1 MGASTTTNRPSDT
14 VTASRI
20 KPGSRRSTRTWAPSA
35 PKATTSAS
43 ASRVTSEGSGV
54 NKVHILGRSIHQI
67 VGEHRATSG
76 QGNLPGLRQRQ
87 GDPGDLLMQRA
98 QAHDATTPSRGSH
111 LSYMGRQPQPGP
123 QPQQLLTIDITADIP
138 RRPIGQRDLVYL
150 DALRLVG
157 HIEPSSGPWPDA
169 YTPKGN
175 RTPRSAGRA
184 TLPGRRAARPGAANR
199 PGAVPKPTSSCA
211 VPPPAQDFHG
221 APTMRTRLASL
232 PNVDLP
238 DHRCRA
244 CPQQRPLM
252 TRVER
257 SPGPSCKRNA
267 HRDGLSASRR

>member
-1 MGASTTTNRPSDT
+1 MTFRWSRRAGRARRLRSPQRRCAEGPHSVSGGHGRGIEQLGPPSSRACPEGGGSLRLQAKFGEGGVRVSRGGGQRVAENAAVETCVLLGGKLTQLLKRVPLRHIHQVAGGCTAEQRESLVGGHLFGVEHPAERQLHRFADACVMGASTTTNRPSDT

-111 LSYMGRQPQPGP
+111 TCRTWGGSHSLGHNRSNSSR
-123 QPQQLLTIDITADIP
+123 LT
-138 RRPIGQRDLVYL
+138 
-150 DALRLVG
+150 
-157 HIEPSSGPWPDA
+157 
-169 YTPKGN
+169 
-175 RTPRSAGRA
+175 
-184 TLPGRRAARPGAANR
+184 
-199 PGAVPKPTSSCA
+199 
-211 VPPPAQDFHG
+211 
-221 APTMRTRLASL
+221 
-232 PNVDLP
+232 
-238 DHRCRA
+238 
-244 CPQQRPLM
+244 
-252 TRVER
+252 
-257 SPGPSCKRNA
+257 
-267 HRDGLSASRR
+267 